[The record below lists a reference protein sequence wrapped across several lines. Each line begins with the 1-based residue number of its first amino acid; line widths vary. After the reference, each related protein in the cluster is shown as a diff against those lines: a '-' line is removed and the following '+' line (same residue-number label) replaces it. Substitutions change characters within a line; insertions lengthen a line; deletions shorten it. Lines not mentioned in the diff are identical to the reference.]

1 VKDIIM
7 DMTNNSKRSLAIAAA
22 AAVVL
27 TGGGVLLG
35 RTMLAPDT
43 KPAAAVPTEEAEEEG
58 HVEGQILMEESRA
71 KAAGIVTEAL
81 QSGGLG
87 AEILAQGVVA
97 STPEGEAVLTARAD
111 GAVVRINRQLGD
123 FVRAG
128 EAVAVMESRD
138 AASIAA
144 ERSSASANLALARST
159 YAREKMLFDA
169 KVTARQD
176 LEGAQAVLAA
186 AEAEA
191 RRSQSA
197 ASAAKVSGDGRTLGV
212 VSLISGRVTKA
223 DAKLGSYVLAGT
235 ELFRVSD
242 PNRIQINASVLA
254 ADARRIKPGDTA
266 VIELLGGETVTA
278 VVRSATP
285 SLDPDSK
292 TATIV
297 LTPQGIGGLT
307 PGQGL
312 RARIKPRGGGDS
324 ALIALPEEAVQTV
337 EGKEVVFV
345 KTARGFQATTV
356 VTGKRGGGR
365 IEIVD
370 GLKPGAVVVTKG
382 AFMLK
387 AELGKGEA
395 EH

>member
-1 VKDIIM
+1 METENNRNKLIAGVAVATLVLGGGGIM
-7 DMTNNSKRSLAIAAA
+7 LGRTMFAPETTAAA
-22 AAVVL
+22 AA
-27 TGGGVLLG
+27 
-35 RTMLAPDT
+35 
-43 KPAAAVPTEEAEEEG
+43 PAEEAEEEG

-128 EAVAVMESRD
+128 EALAVMESRD

-144 ERSSASANLALARST
+144 ERSSASAILALARST
-159 YAREKMLFDA
+159 YAREKKLFDA

-176 LEGAQAVLAA
+176 LEGAQAALAA

-297 LTPQGIGGLT
+297 LSPQGIGGLT
-307 PGQGL
+307 AGQGL

-345 KTARGFQATTV
+345 KTAKGFQATTV

>member
-1 VKDIIM
+1 METENNRNKLIAGVAVAALVLGGGGIM
-7 DMTNNSKRSLAIAAA
+7 LGRTMFAPETTAAA
-22 AAVVL
+22 AA
-27 TGGGVLLG
+27 
-35 RTMLAPDT
+35 
-43 KPAAAVPTEEAEEEG
+43 PAEEAEEEG

-87 AEILAQGVVA
+87 AEILAQGVVV

-128 EAVAVMESRD
+128 EALAVMESRD

-159 YAREKMLFDA
+159 YAREKKLFDA

-176 LEGAQAVLAA
+176 LEGAQAALAA

-212 VSLISGRVTKA
+212 ISLISGRVTKA

-297 LTPQGIGGLT
+297 LSPQGIGGLT
-307 PGQGL
+307 AGQGL

-345 KTARGFQATTV
+345 KTAKGFQSTTV

>member
-1 VKDIIM
+1 MKDIIM
-7 DMTNNSKRSLAIAAA
+7 DLTNNSKRSLAIAAA

-27 TGGGVLLG
+27 TGGVLLG

-43 KPAAAVPTEEAEEEG
+43 TPAAAVPTEEAEEEG

-71 KAAGIVTEAL
+71 KAAGIVAEAL

-87 AEILAQGVVA
+87 AEILAQGVVV

-123 FVRAG
+123 FVRSG

-266 VIELLGGETVTA
+266 VIELLGDETVTA